1 MSEME
6 KKLADS
12 LAKAAAA
19 LPESKREF
27 LLGYAEGVAAMT
39 EAKNPAAPAVE
50 DKPEEPE
57 PPPGGRRK
65 GGDGKE
71 GKYITV
77 SAELAEQEDRKL
89 MALFEFYGWVK
100 GALDSKTRTPE
111 ERLEIIQEGVK
122 ELQKTLDEIRK
133 EKKHELSRG
142 RLVVPGTEV

>member
-6 KKLADS
+6 KKLVDS

-27 LLGYAEGVAAMT
+27 LLGYAEGVAALSASERRSPRST
-39 EAKNPAAPAVE
+39 WSRRS
-50 DKPEEPE
+50 
-57 PPPGGRRK
+57 PPPDGGGLRK
-65 GGDGKE
+65 GADGMQD
-71 GKYITV
+71 KYITV

-122 ELQKTLDEIRK
+122 DLQKTLDEIRK
-133 EKKHELSRG
+133 EKKA
-142 RLVVPGTEV
+142 